1 VTDTLRKVI
10 WKANMTDGLPR
21 LNDDLAPMPGRLRAA
36 PEDFVVD
43 EIPAYLPSGE
53 GEHLFVRFEKRDLTT
68 PEAVR
73 RIAAA
78 VGADA
83 RDAGWAGLKDRHAV
97 TTQWASFARADRE
110 RALAAAVD
118 GVRVLE
124 AMRHGNKLRTGH
136 LVGNAFTLRVRDVP
150 RDRHGDASVV
160 LERLA
165 RTGVPN
171 YFGEQRFGVHGRN
184 LARARA
190 WLVDGG
196 TAPRDRFE
204 RKLLVSVL
212 QSSLFNEVAAARV
225 RDGLLGRAL
234 DGDILRVEES
244 GGLFISR
251 DPEKDDPRV
260 GSWELSPTGP
270 MFGARMRAAEGATL
284 ARERA
289 VLVASGLDDAKLE
302 RFRAWGEGTRR
313 VLRVRPSELSVVAEG
328 DDLVVAFALPK
339 GAYATVVMRELL
351 GPAAGEVDG
360 ADAKDGG

>member
-1 VTDTLRKVI
+1 
-10 WKANMTDGLPR
+10 MPDGLPK
-21 LNDDLAPMPGRLRAA
+21 LTNDVLPIPGRLRVA

-43 EIPAYLPSGE
+43 EVPAYLPSGE
-53 GEHLFVRFEKRDLTT
+53 GEHLFVRFEKRELTT

-73 RIAAA
+73 RLAG
-78 VGADA
+78 VLGADV

-97 TTQWASFARADRE
+97 TTQWASFARADRDL
-110 RALAAAVD
+110 ALAATID

-124 AMRHGNKLRTGH
+124 AARHGNKLRTGH

-150 RDRHGDASVV
+150 ADRHADADHV
-160 LERLA
+160 LHNLA

-171 YFGEQRFGVHGRN
+171 YFGEQRFGVNGRN
-184 LARARA
+184 LYRARA

-196 TAPRDRFE
+196 SAPRDRFE
-204 RKLLVSVL
+204 RKLLVSVI
-212 QSSLFNEVAAARV
+212 QASLFNEVAAARV

-251 DPEKDDPRV
+251 DPDKDDPRV
-260 GSWELSPTGP
+260 ASWELSPTGP
-270 MFGARMRAAEGATL
+270 MFGARMRAAEGVTL
-284 ARERA
+284 ERERT
-289 VLVASGLDDAKLE
+289 VLAASGLDDAKLE
-302 RFRAWGEGTRR
+302 RFRAFGEGTRR
-313 VLRVRPSELSVVAEG
+313 VLRVRPSEPRVATDG
-328 DDLVVAFALPK
+328 DDLVVSFTLPK